1 MVPTQGGPGMKR
13 FQSIGVLLSAI
24 TGLLVVLLVS
34 VFAYSAK
41 QAYDRRESAVRLLK
55 AVDVLSDVFAAQEAL
70 RFEEGEVGT
79 ALSLPGPVSAT
90 MRAKLEALHK
100 TSERA
105 LRETHQDSSLE
116 TGGGIEAV
124 PNLTHIRAAW
134 ILFEKRYG
142 EAMTQLAL
150 PLPQRSAT
158 IHADWPAAMNGL
170 VTVINLRT
178 RVRSMYIADASALN
192 NEMMKIIRM
201 DWSMRETMGRDRL
214 LIARAIISGK
224 KLTSEE
230 LQQFAE
236 QEGNLNYPW
245 GVLSS
250 DRTDLPTFPAQL
262 ADDVDNVAKVDF
274 GQVRAVRHEI
284 LNALG
289 SGKPSPLSAVEW
301 LSVSDRGLIA
311 ITDVSRRGFA
321 LTRKS
326 MVDSLN
332 QANGEFDLALLLM
345 ILSISLASS
354 TLVYVIVR
362 VIRPLRV
369 ITSAMQSVA
378 GSDLDHPIPFLKRRD
393 EIGQFARSLRLFRDN
408 IIEKRKLEGALR
420 DNLIAK
426 ETAEASS
433 KVKSQFLAN
442 MSHELR
448 TPLNAIIGF
457 SDLLQN
463 QMFGPLQKQ
472 YRDYAVIINESGNH
486 LLNLVS
492 DILDI
497 AKIEAGKFVLDFQN
511 IDLTESVAYCIRL
524 VKKRADERGI
534 KLVTLLP
541 AQGLTFMA
549 DHRAFRQILL
559 NLLTNAI
566 KFSRPGDE
574 VEVSARISGERL
586 ALTVRD
592 HGIGM
597 SESLLARVGRP
608 FEQAI
613 NDPVH
618 AREGTGLGLSLVRS
632 LVTQHGGIL
641 NIESREGAGTTV
653 TCELPLAQAASDAAE
668 AAA

>member
-1 MVPTQGGPGMKR
+1 MKR

-34 VFAYSAK
+34 VFAYSAE
-41 QAYDRRESAVRLLK
+41 QAYDRRESAVQLLK
-55 AVDVLSDVFAAQEAL
+55 TVDVLSDVFAAQEAL
-70 RFEEGEVGT
+70 RFEQGEINT
-79 ALSLPGPVSAT
+79 ALSLENPPDAAN
-90 MRAKLEALHK
+90 RAKLEKLHAR
-100 TSERA
+100 SERA
-105 LRETHQDSSLE
+105 LRETHQDSQQESDGE
-116 TGGGIEAV
+116 V
-124 PNLTHIRAAW
+124 PNLPKIRAAW
-134 ILFEKRYG
+134 TVYEKRYG
-142 EAMTQLAL
+142 EAMTQLTL
-150 PLPQRSAT
+150 PLSERNAT
-158 IHADWPAAMNGL
+158 IRTDWPEAMNTL
-170 VTVINLRT
+170 VAEINLRT

-192 NEMMKIIRM
+192 NEMTKIIRM
-201 DWSMRETMGRDRL
+201 AWSMREILGRDRL
-214 LIARAIISGK
+214 AIARAIIAGK
-224 KLTSEE
+224 RLSSDE

-245 GVLSS
+245 GVLFS
-250 DRTDLPTFPAQL
+250 DRKDLPTFPAAL
-262 ADDVDNVAKVDF
+262 AKAVDNVDNVYF
-274 GQVRAVRHEI
+274 GHVRLVRRSI
-284 LNALG
+284 LNALENG
-289 SGKPSPLSAVEW
+289 RPAPLSALNW
-301 LSVSDRGLIA
+301 LGESDRGLIA
-311 ITDVSRRGFA
+311 ITDVSRGAFT
-321 LTRKS
+321 LTREG
-326 MVDSLN
+326 MVRSLN
-332 QANGEFDLALLLM
+332 AANREFDIALLLM
-345 ILSISLASS
+345 VLSISLASF
-354 TLVYVIVR
+354 TLIYVIVQL
-362 VIRPLRV
+362 IRPLRV
-369 ITSAMQSVA
+369 IIGAMQSVA
-378 GSDLDHPIPFLKRRD
+378 GSDLGHPIPFLQRRD

-408 IIEKRKLEGALR
+408 IIEKRRLEEALR
-420 DNLIAK
+420 ENLIAK

-472 YRDYAVIINESGNH
+472 YRDYATIINESGHH

-497 AKIEAGKFVLDFQN
+497 AKIEAGKFVLDFQS
-511 IDLTESVAYCIRL
+511 IDLTESVAYCVRL

-541 AQGLTFMA
+541 AQGLLFTA
-549 DHRAFRQILL
+549 DQRAFRQILL

-574 VEVSARISGERL
+574 VEISARVSGERL
-586 ALTVRD
+586 AITVRD

-597 SESLLARVGRP
+597 SESLLARIGRP

-632 LVTQHGGIL
+632 LVTQHGGGI
-641 NIESREGAGTTV
+641 NIESREGAGTSV
-653 TCELPLAQAASDAAE
+653 TFELPLAQAATKAADAA
-668 AAA
+668 A